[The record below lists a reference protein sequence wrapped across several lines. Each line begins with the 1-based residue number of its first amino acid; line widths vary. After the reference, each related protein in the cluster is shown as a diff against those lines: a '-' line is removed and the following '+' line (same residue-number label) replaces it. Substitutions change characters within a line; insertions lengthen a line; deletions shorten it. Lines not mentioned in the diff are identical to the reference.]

1 MARPDHTAFLAA
13 LDPATRAALTER
25 RDGPGLR
32 RLAAH
37 GGLIVVCGT
46 LIAAAVPGW
55 WLLLPAQGVLVAFLF
70 TLAHE
75 CTHQTPFRSRRL
87 NEVVGHVASALL
99 LMPFRWFR
107 YYHLAHH
114 RFTSD
119 PARDPELA
127 GAGHPRSRT
136 RWLLHVS
143 GLPFW
148 WAQARV
154 LIRLAR
160 GRAKAP
166 YLPESARPAMI
177 SEARWL
183 LAVYAGVAGFSV
195 FVSPVL
201 VWVWVVPALL
211 GQPVLRLYLLA
222 EHGDC
227 PRVADMFLNTRT
239 TFTTRAVRFLAWN
252 MPYHAEH
259 HVLPAVPFHNLPALH
274 RLVRDRLGV
283 TEAGYIRFT
292 RRYLARLDG

>member
-1 MARPDHTAFLAA
+1 MGQADHTAFLAT
-13 LDPATRAALTER
+13 LDPVTRAALTER

-32 RLAAH
+32 HLAAH
-37 GGLIVVCGT
+37 GGLIVVCGA
-46 LIAAAVPGW
+46 LIAARVPGW
-55 WLLLPAQGVLVAFLF
+55 WLLLPAQGILVAFLF

-114 RFTSD
+114 RHTSD

-127 GAGHPRSRT
+127 GGGHPRSRA

-154 LIRLAR
+154 LIRLAL
-160 GRAKAP
+160 GREDAP

-177 SEARWL
+177 REARLL
-183 LAVYAGVAGFSV
+183 LAVYAGVAVFSAL
-195 FVSPVL
+195 VSPML
-201 VWVWVVPALL
+201 LWVWIVPALI

-227 PRVADMFLNTRT
+227 PQVADMFLNTRT

-259 HVLPAVPFHNLPALH
+259 HVLPTVPFHSLPALH
-274 RLVRDRLGV
+274 RLIRNRLGV
-283 TEAGYIRFT
+283 TESGYIRFT